1 MQQVGHH
8 VISYDTA
15 TFVRCCSAK
24 DTQRHFLSWLSLARA
39 WPMQRTDS
47 HLPPKWIAPE
57 FEIKCQIAPGTVM
70 FPPPAS
76 SIARPTKS
84 NRVTS
89 IRFSSFN
96 TWCIIHHVSFIP
108 LGFWLIIL
116 YPVNSSICFGDGFGR
131 ANLHYYPTPFSTAG
145 CSKQKGLLFSACGG
159 ATFGALLGPRRL
171 SLDWPSCRRLR
182 RFTQGLVQLTV
193 TMAVWGGVR
202 KEIRKVGKKKR
213 KKPKMGIP
221 LLFCGCQGVYSYSG
235 MRFVHIFCIFAI
247 FCQSTP
253 ARSLDALVSQR
264 QRGTV
269 HIAFSY
275 CTTFRHNSHCM
286 TSANAIA
293 CLVWFLTSL
302 LVGVCSIMRES
313 TTLIV
318 YITM

>member
-1 MQQVGHH
+1 
-8 VISYDTA
+8 
-15 TFVRCCSAK
+15 
-24 DTQRHFLSWLSLARA
+24 
-39 WPMQRTDS
+39 
-47 HLPPKWIAPE
+47 
-57 FEIKCQIAPGTVM
+57 M

-116 YPVNSSICFGDGFGR
+116 YPVNSSFCFGDGFGR

-145 CSKQKGLLFSACGG
+145 CSKQKGLLFGACGG

-182 RFTQGLVQLTV
+182 RFTPGLVQRTV

-202 KEIRKVGKKKR
+202 KEIRKVGKKTAR
-213 KKPKMGIP
+213 SQRWEF
-221 LLFCGCQGVYSYSG
+221 LYFSAGVKGYTHTLAWDLY
-235 MRFVHIFCIFAI
+235 IYFAI

-264 QRGTV
+264 QRGT
-269 HIAFSY
+269 
-275 CTTFRHNSHCM
+275 HC
-286 TSANAIA
+286 IFI
-293 CLVWFLTSL
+293 LHDLPP
-302 LVGVCSIMRES
+302 
-313 TTLIV
+313 
-318 YITM
+318 